1 MKVFLDI
8 DGVMVH
14 GNPQKKV
21 EIAEDGFYVFMTK
34 AIAIFNQIEVDEII
48 LSTSHRNRFS
58 IAEWSAL
65 LKIRGLKFSKLTK
78 MISCSPYTSRKEEIE
93 THIAT
98 YHLLPEDILILDD
111 DKSIYGLSPHIKERA
126 IVTQSFL
133 GLTAFDL
140 ADIQTILQ
148 VKVK

>member
-78 MISCSPYTSRKEEIE
+78 MIS
-93 THIAT
+93 
-98 YHLLPEDILILDD
+98 
-111 DKSIYGLSPHIKERA
+111 
-126 IVTQSFL
+126 
-133 GLTAFDL
+133 
-140 ADIQTILQ
+140 
-148 VKVK
+148 